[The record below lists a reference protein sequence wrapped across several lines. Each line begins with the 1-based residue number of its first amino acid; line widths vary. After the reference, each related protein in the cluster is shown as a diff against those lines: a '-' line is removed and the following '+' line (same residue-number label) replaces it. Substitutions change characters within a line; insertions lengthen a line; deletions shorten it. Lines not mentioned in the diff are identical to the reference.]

1 MQTIRQYNII
11 KFLAI
16 VEDQIFKNE
25 KVEKSIQ
32 AYEISYQQP
41 HNE

>member
-11 KFLAI
+11 KLLQI
-16 VEDQIFKNE
+16 VEDKIYKNE
-25 KVEKSIQ
+25 KVEKVVQ
-32 AYEISYQQP
+32 AYEIRYQQP